1 MKFLLAIAAAIGILI
16 PAGFATADPV
26 PFDPTVVVN
35 STDPTCGVDVI
46 CFSSNSV
53 SNPIIVSLVNGL
65 LPAVQFEYANADG
78 STTGLAPLSE
88 LFIALGGALP
98 FEEFGCSSDIFASC
112 SFINT
117 FNTSLSSDVELKF
130 FNGTLDP
137 GAGLT
142 VAVVV
147 PEPSSIVLM
156 LTGFFSLVLIGFLG
170 AKRFTRLSST
180 SSLS

>member
-46 CFSSNSV
+46 CFSANSV
-53 SNPIIVSLVNGL
+53 SSPIIVALVNGV
-65 LPAVQFEYANADG
+65 LPAIQFKYTG
-78 STTGLAPLSE
+78 TTPLTE
-88 LFIALGGALP
+88 LFIALSDSLP
-98 FEEFGCSSDIFASC
+98 FEEFGCTSNIFSSCD
-112 SFINT
+112 FISTVNT
-117 FNTSLSSDVELKF
+117 PLSADVELQF

-137 GAGLT
+137 GAGFT

-156 LTGFFSLVLIGFLG
+156 LTGFFSLALMGFLG

-180 SSLS
+180 SS